1 MPAFPSALR
10 PPRTADSSERQ
21 CRCSHGA
28 QRGPPAPRREKR
40 GAVSHRSHHEVTDWK
55 SLLQLH
61 RKGIGLDLPN
71 SPCDPGRAT
80 CQRDGRREGHSL
92 SWQCR
97 NFPAPSPNGTA
108 APGFRKAISS
118 DASASLRG
126 SAEPERLVRCLLR
139 RLIHSSWGTGGT
151 CFLKFLWCMKPVPS
165 PSASASSS
173 GDIRVQPE
181 LPWPSDGSAGSLT
194 QLCTVCNAR
203 GTSPPL
209 KSTEQTPEAKHRQ
222 ATQPAWWQRTSP
234 TAAKGGWLRMTVQ

>member
-61 RKGIGLDLPN
+61 HKGIGLDLPN

-139 RLIHSSWGTGGT
+139 RLIHSSWGTGGLA
-151 CFLKFLWCMKPVPS
+151 F
-165 PSASASSS
+165 SSS
-173 GDIRVQPE
+173 RGARSLCLRHLLLH
-181 LPWPSDGSAGSLT
+181 LPP
-194 QLCTVCNAR
+194 V
-203 GTSPPL
+203 TSECSQSCL
-209 KSTEQTPEAKHRQ
+209 GHLMGAQ
-222 ATQPAWWQRTSP
+222 A
-234 TAAKGGWLRMTVQ
+234 V